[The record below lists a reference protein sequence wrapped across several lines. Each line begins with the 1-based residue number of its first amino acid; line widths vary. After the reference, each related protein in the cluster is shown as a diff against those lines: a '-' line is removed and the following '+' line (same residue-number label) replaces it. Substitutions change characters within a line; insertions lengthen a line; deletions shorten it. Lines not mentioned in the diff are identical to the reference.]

1 MIASRL
7 AMSKHKSFASLII
20 RLAWIG
26 VGLSVSVMIIA
37 VAIVVGYKQQI
48 TEKVTGFNGEIE
60 VHATGTSGNF
70 DYVPF
75 DDKIELRQ
83 AILKLGFVRQLGAVM
98 SRPAILKTDNELEGI
113 VFKGIDQ
120 TYDSNYLIQ
129 HLISGHMPLVGD
141 SLHKRDVLISKL
153 IASKLKLKVGDVVK
167 VYFINQ
173 PLRVIPCK
181 ISGIY
186 ETGLED
192 NDQVFVIGSL
202 REMQRIFTKKQAQI
216 THYEVHCKDLKTV
229 AASTKTLNQS
239 LPQELYAE
247 SLMSLN
253 PQIFQWLEYLDQN
266 IIIIL
271 SLMAIVACIN
281 MITALLILIIERT
294 NMIGVLKAL
303 GSRNQL
309 IKNIFFRHALYIL
322 SLGLLVGN
330 GLGIGLAW
338 CQKTFQW
345 IKLDQATYYLSYV
358 PIELNVWHIVLV
370 NIGTVLFCSVA
381 LLLPIQMVSKI
392 QPVKAI
398 QFQ

>member
-186 ETGLED
+186 ETGL
-192 NDQVFVIGSL
+192 
-202 REMQRIFTKKQAQI
+202 
-216 THYEVHCKDLKTV
+216 
-229 AASTKTLNQS
+229 
-239 LPQELYAE
+239 
-247 SLMSLN
+247 
-253 PQIFQWLEYLDQN
+253 
-266 IIIIL
+266 
-271 SLMAIVACIN
+271 
-281 MITALLILIIERT
+281 
-294 NMIGVLKAL
+294 
-303 GSRNQL
+303 
-309 IKNIFFRHALYIL
+309 
-322 SLGLLVGN
+322 
-330 GLGIGLAW
+330 
-338 CQKTFQW
+338 
-345 IKLDQATYYLSYV
+345 
-358 PIELNVWHIVLV
+358 
-370 NIGTVLFCSVA
+370 
-381 LLLPIQMVSKI
+381 
-392 QPVKAI
+392 
-398 QFQ
+398 

>member
-1 MIASRL
+1 M
-7 AMSKHKSFASLII
+7 H
-20 RLAWIG
+20 
-26 VGLSVSVMIIA
+26 
-37 VAIVVGYKQQI
+37 Y
-48 TEKVTGFNGEIE
+48 
-60 VHATGTSGNF
+60 
-70 DYVPF
+70 
-75 DDKIELRQ
+75 
-83 AILKLGFVRQLGAVM
+83 
-98 SRPAILKTDNELEGI
+98 
-113 VFKGIDQ
+113 
-120 TYDSNYLIQ
+120 
-129 HLISGHMPLVGD
+129 HLTTI
-141 SLHKRDVLISKL
+141 
-153 IASKLKLKVGDVVK
+153 
-167 VYFINQ
+167 
-173 PLRVIPCK
+173 
-181 ISGIY
+181 
-186 ETGLED
+186 
-192 NDQVFVIGSL
+192 
-202 REMQRIFTKKQAQI
+202 
-216 THYEVHCKDLKTV
+216 
-229 AASTKTLNQS
+229 
-239 LPQELYAE
+239 
-247 SLMSLN
+247 
-253 PQIFQWLEYLDQN
+253 DQN

-370 NIGTVLFCSVA
+370 NIGTVLLCSVA